1 MQRIL
6 FITELEDGKMV
17 YDAYLDSE
25 VLVKCP
31 VMCTLADNPCASEFE
46 HHLGSCANRF
56 CRKCNVSIL
65 NNTFDKKQSVSN
77 LKKQFARLADQI
89 KIRCLLGY
97 SVVYF
102 LS

>member
-1 MQRIL
+1 MRRIL
-6 FITELEDGKMV
+6 FITELEDGKMM

-31 VMCTLADNPCASEFE
+31 VMCTLADNPRASEFE

-65 NNTFDKKQSVSN
+65 NDTFKKNN
-77 LKKQFARLADQI
+77 LYLI
-89 KIRCLLGY
+89 
-97 SVVYF
+97 
-102 LS
+102 